1 MRTFFTK
8 HCQKRKQERHMN
20 DILDTKVFLR
30 TKIGPGAAGGA
41 RAILYAD
48 HIEIKNRKG
57 DLILKANLDQLRHA
71 KSQQRLIQFTV
82 NDKYF
87 LLIFSSGRTVLFGF
101 MGALGKILGMTLDST
116 PATAQTWVD
125 AMKQHGVHFTK

>member
-1 MRTFFTK
+1 
-8 HCQKRKQERHMN
+8 MN